1 MSTRCAGELGIA
13 SGVENPA
20 FPGDTLPLDLETA
33 SGFGRFHSPAR
44 RAQGKVHPMA
54 LIHEFAWSASRAS
67 NFAECRRRHYYSYYG
82 GWQGWNSREEPARQ
96 KIYQLGKLKRMPMVA
111 GSAVH
116 ESLSSYFHAK
126 PGHVA
131 DVKETT
137 DWALSQLRESFRES
151 QSGKGRQS
159 PSKFTYLAEHYY
171 HEDSVSDRAA
181 TANYGK
187 RYVER
192 IERCVQGFF
201 ALPELAW
208 VRDASPDDYVFVE
221 NAQNAFGSFTLHD
234 TKVFGTPDFALR
246 DSNGHVHLY
255 DWKTGRPTEDD
266 VFQLHVYAI
275 FAREE
280 WGVPLDRFSGYDVY
294 LDGGGVVRCE
304 ITPESLAAAEQRIQV
319 SADAMRELHFDADR
333 GMGDAEPFP
342 LIHLDSPAVRACDR
356 CNFRELCGR

>member
-1 MSTRCAGELGIA
+1 
-13 SGVENPA
+13 
-20 FPGDTLPLDLETA
+20 
-33 SGFGRFHSPAR
+33 
-44 RAQGKVHPMA
+44 MA
-54 LIHEFAWSASRAS
+54 LTHEFAWSASRAS

-82 GWQGWNSREEPARQ
+82 GWLGWDSRAEPARRE
-96 KIYQLGKLKRMPMVA
+96 IYQLGKLKRMPMVA

-116 ESLSSYFHAK
+116 ESLSDYFHAK

-137 DWALSQLRESFRES
+137 DRALSKLRESFRES

-159 PSKFTYLAEHYY
+159 PSRFTHLAEHYY
-171 HEDSVSDRAA
+171 HEDSVKDRAA
-181 TANYGK
+181 VASYGK
-187 RYVER
+187 HYVER

-201 ALPELAW
+201 ALRELAW
-208 VRDASPDDYVFVE
+208 VREASPNDYVFVE
-221 NAQNAFGSFTLHD
+221 NSQNAFGSFMLRG

-246 DSNGHVHLY
+246 DGDGNVHLY

-266 VFQLHVYAI
+266 AFQLHVYAI

-280 WGVPLDRFSGYDVY
+280 WGVPLERFSGYDVY

-304 ITPESLAAAEQRIQV
+304 ITAESLVAAENRIQA
-319 SADAMRELHFDADR
+319 SADAMRELHFNADR
-333 GMGDAEPFP
+333 GMGDAEIFP
-342 LIHLDSPAVRACDR
+342 LIPLDSPAARACAR